1 MCLRLVVLAA
11 PPIVVS
17 VVSCSCCC
25 YVSYA
30 VLSFVT
36 HAHTHRASEAA
47 GCRQRTADSRE
58 SSVASF
64 GYGLPRRYAE
74 LPGLSRTVT
83 YTWAH
88 ASVYLCVWVC
98 VTPRG
103 SCMQSHVCCF
113 LVASFCRH
121 FARWLAAI
129 FIARQL
135 WTSSV
140 LQMISIPGWGFWLLG
155 FSAQHLTGFPCSLQV
170 LPFPQSTKPN
180 T

>member
-1 MCLRLVVLAA
+1 MFSKHFRVCLRLVLVAA
-11 PPIVVS
+11 PPIVA

-47 GCRQRTADSRE
+47 GCRQRTVESRVSPLLAMDCPGAMQSCQGCPE
-58 SSVASF
+58 LLHTQVCIGVSV
-64 GYGLPRRYAE
+64 R
-74 LPGLSRTVT
+74 
-83 YTWAH
+83 
-88 ASVYLCVWVC
+88 VC

-140 LQMISIPGWGFWLLG
+140 LQMISIPG
-155 FSAQHLTGFPCSLQV
+155 
-170 LPFPQSTKPN
+170 
-180 T
+180 

>member
-1 MCLRLVVLAA
+1 MCLRLVLVAA
-11 PPIVVS
+11 PPIVVA

-47 GCRQRTADSRE
+47 GCRQRTADSGQSRVE
-58 SSVASF
+58 CRLFWLWTAPAPCRVARAVQNCYIHMSTCKCVSVS
-64 GYGLPRRYAE
+64 
-74 LPGLSRTVT
+74 
-83 YTWAH
+83 
-88 ASVYLCVWVC
+88 VC

-140 LQMISIPGWGFWLLG
+140 LQMISIPG
-155 FSAQHLTGFPCSLQV
+155 
-170 LPFPQSTKPN
+170 
-180 T
+180 